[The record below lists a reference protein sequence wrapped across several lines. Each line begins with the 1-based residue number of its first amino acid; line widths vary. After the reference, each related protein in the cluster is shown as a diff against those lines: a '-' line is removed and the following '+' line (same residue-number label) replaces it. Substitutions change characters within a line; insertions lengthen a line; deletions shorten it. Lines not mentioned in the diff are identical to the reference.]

1 MSYSDQNVT
10 CWSSYSVNENSS
22 YLWIGEMNSN
32 FYSSASSSLLESSEY
47 NDSNVSLEVSEL
59 SSTFSSSEMLRSF
72 KNLFDFKL

>member
-1 MSYSDQNVT
+1 
-10 CWSSYSVNENSS
+10 
-22 YLWIGEMNSN
+22 MNSN